1 MLRPYQV
8 DSVGQ
13 VQRAFASG
21 SKRVILC
28 LPTGA
33 GKTVIFSDIAAK
45 AAAKG
50 KRVAILTHRRELLS
64 QAGKLNSCDVL
75 MVETL
80 NNQIKRGLDLSQ
92 YDLLVVDEAHIGN
105 FRKVLQGFQG
115 FVIGATATPVSNPP
129 LKEQYNAIVCPVGIE
144 SLIEQG
150 WLAVPKTYAM
160 HPVDTSKL
168 ATARGEYTEQ
178 SLDDAFNRPKVYEG
192 VVQEFCQKWA
202 DKKAI
207 VFCVNISAT
216 INTAIEFIKQI
227 GPGRVWGVHSKQS
240 PQERERIIAEFS
252 ASKDGILVNCGIATT
267 GFDCPDIEVVV
278 INRATKSVALWLQM
292 VGRASRRTPNKS
304 AFTIL
309 DFGENVTR
317 LGFWQEPRDWAQL
330 FEHPKKKGEGVAPV
344 KDCPACGFVAYA
356 SARVCANCGAE
367 FPATAKSKE
376 DVIAT
381 LKLLNY
387 QKSAKLEGRKIYDIA
402 KNPADLYDLQRVKK
416 YKQAFIERVLYFAN
430 YSELQRFWR
439 SKGYTDG
446 YRWRK
451 ERDFAEGAP
460 VKNFTIRLGE
470 VVG

>member
-1 MLRPYQV
+1 
-8 DSVGQ
+8 
-13 VQRAFASG
+13 
-21 SKRVILC
+21 VILC

-33 GKTVIFSDIAAK
+33 GKTVIFSDIAAR

-64 QAGKLNSCDVL
+64 QAGKLNSCDIL

-80 NNQIKRGLDLSQ
+80 NNAIKRGLDLSQ

-105 FRKVLQGFQG
+105 FRKVLEGFKG
-115 FVIGATATPVSNPP
+115 FVIGATATPISNPP
-129 LKEQYNAIVCPVGIE
+129 LKDSYNAIVCPVGIE
-144 SLIEQG
+144 SLIGQG

-192 VVQEFCQKWA
+192 VVHEFCQKWA

-216 INTAIEFIKQI
+216 INTAEAFAKEL
-227 GPGRVWGVHSKQS
+227 GAARVYAVHSKQS
-240 PQERERIIAEFS
+240 PQERTALIDQFT

-278 INRATKSVALWLQM
+278 VNRATKSVALWLQM
-292 VGRASRRTPNKS
+292 VGRASRRTEQKED
-304 AFTIL
+304 FTIL

-317 LGFWQEPRDWAQL
+317 LGFWQEPRDWAHL
-330 FEHPKKKGEGVAPV
+330 FENPKKKGEGVAPV

-356 SARVCANCGAE
+356 SARICANCGAE
-367 FPATAKSKE
+367 FPEPKKTEE
-376 DVIAT
+376 DIIAT

-416 YKQAFIERVLYFAN
+416 YKQSFIERVLYFAN

-470 VVG
+470 VAG